1 MLQRGIYLVESMFWK
16 RRQIAVVNI
25 RCPLKAKRCT
35 YKYNVLSNTL
45 LHVVALF
52 LGQTRMSIE
61 YFKHIKT

>member
-35 YKYNVLSNTL
+35 YKYKRL
-45 LHVVALF
+45 LPVEY
-52 LGQTRMSIE
+52 TRCSTWSPC
-61 YFKHIKT
+61 FWGKHA